1 VHVKVKTIGV
11 EINRCNKAQ
20 GGSALRKGN
29 DFSWIAMQIV
39 R

>member
-1 VHVKVKTIGV
+1 VQVKAKKIGV
-11 EINRCNKAQ
+11 EFNRCNKAQ

-29 DFSWIAMQIV
+29 EFSWIAMQLV